1 MNLFDPALYQAV
13 RLPLREAQTLP
24 PVCYSSTEFYEREV
38 REIFLK
44 KWNLVGRV
52 DYLPNAGDFMTR
64 ELVGVRFF
72 VIRGED
78 GVLRA
83 FANTCRH
90 RGAQLL
96 EGEGYCERI
105 VCPYHSWT
113 YSNQGELTHANGM
126 EEAQNFDRGVHGLVE
141 LKLSTWA
148 GFIFVNFDDN
158 ANDLSDY
165 IGDLDQYTSSYHL
178 EDMVTVK
185 RMEFSIRT
193 NWKSYVENSM
203 ESFHHPTVHKESVN
217 NPNTKKRT
225 VEGNPGHYVL
235 VQSDAGGTTRAVL
248 NGASGFPAISTLEG
262 AAALGAQYL
271 LIYPCTMLGCDVDSM
286 WFKQMVPDGPE
297 RVRNIVAV
305 CFPKETVARDD
316 FDEVVAR
323 YYQRFDT
330 VISED
335 NSIAEVQYNG
345 LRSPLARAGRFSH
358 REPLVHVIDNWV
370 LDQVLAPATKDET

>member
-1 MNLFDPALYQAV
+1 MNLLDPSLYDDV

-24 PVCYSSTEFYEREV
+24 PGCYSSAEFYQREV

-52 DYLPNAGDFMTR
+52 DYLPNAGDFMAR

-72 VIRGED
+72 VIHGDDGE
-78 GVLRA
+78 LRA
-83 FANTCRH
+83 FANSCRH

-96 EGEGYCERI
+96 DAEGNCERI
-105 VCPYHSWT
+105 VCPYHSWS
-113 YSNQGELTHANGM
+113 YSNDGVLTHANGM
-126 EEAQNFDRGVHGLVE
+126 EEALNFDKNAHGLVPI
-141 LKLSTWA
+141 KLDIWS

-158 ANDLSDY
+158 AGDLSAY
-165 IGDLDQYTSSYHL
+165 IGDLDRYTGSYHL
-178 EDMVTVK
+178 QEMVTVK
-185 RMEFSIRT
+185 RMEFVIRT

-203 ESFHHPTVHKESVN
+203 EAFHHPTVHKDSVD

-225 VEGNPGHYVL
+225 IIGDPGHYVL
-235 VQSDAGGTTRAVL
+235 VQSDADGVSRGVL

-262 AAALGAQYL
+262 AAALGAQYI

-286 WFKQMVPDGPE
+286 WFKQMVPEGPG

-305 CFPKETVARDD
+305 CFPRETVARAD
-316 FDEVVAR
+316 FDKVVAR
-323 YYQRFDT
+323 YYERFDR
-330 VISED
+330 VIAED
-335 NSIAEVQYNG
+335 NAIAEVQYNG
-345 LRSPLARAGRFSH
+345 LSSPLARPGRFSH

-370 LDQVLAPATKDET
+370 LDQVLAPGHSL